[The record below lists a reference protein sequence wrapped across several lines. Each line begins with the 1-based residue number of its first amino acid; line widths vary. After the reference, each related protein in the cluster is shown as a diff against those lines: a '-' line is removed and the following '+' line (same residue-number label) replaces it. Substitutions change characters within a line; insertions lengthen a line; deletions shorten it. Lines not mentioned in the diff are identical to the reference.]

1 MKQNKLNV
9 QGIAIVAILFAAY
22 TVVAA
27 VVPGVKNAVYWV
39 SYLFTVLAL
48 AAQVYIF
55 YLSFAK
61 EESVRSKYYG
71 FPIANIGVLYLLVQF
86 VVSTL
91 FMLLAKWAPLWL
103 AVVLGVVILGA
114 ASIGLIAADAM
125 RNEVERQDE
134 VLKVNT
140 TAMQTLRSKAGSL
153 ASLYPDAPYVKAL
166 EELSEAFRFS
176 DPVSSEVTEVL
187 EAELASVMAQL
198 ERAADEGDVDGAAA
212 LCRKLLATLSERN
225 RLCKLSKR

>member
-9 QGIAIVAILFAAY
+9 QGVAIVAILFVVY
-22 TVVAA
+22 TLVVA

-125 RNEVERQDE
+125 RDEVERQDVKLE
-134 VLKVNT
+134 ADV
-140 TAMQTLRSKAGSL
+140 TAMRALQSKISGIVGLCDEGLRKDVEKL
-153 ASLYPDAPYVKAL
+153 A
-166 EELSEAFRFS
+166 EEFRFS
-176 DPVSSEVTEVL
+176 DPISSDATKEL
-187 EAELASVMAQL
+187 EHELDTILGELQSAV
-198 ERAADEGDVDGAAA
+198 VDGDSESAKA
-212 LCRKLLATLSERN
+212 LCRKASVTLMERN

>member
-9 QGIAIVAILFAAY
+9 QGVAIVAILFVVY
-22 TVVAA
+22 TLVVA

-125 RNEVERQDE
+125 RDEVERQDVKLE
-134 VLKVNT
+134 ADV
-140 TAMQTLRSKAGSL
+140 TAMRALQSKIGGIVGL
-153 ASLYPDAPYVKAL
+153 CG
-166 EELSEAFRFS
+166 EELRQEAEKLAEEFRFS
-176 DPVSSEVTEVL
+176 DPISSDATKEL
-187 EAELASVMAQL
+187 EHELDMILGELQSAVVDGDSESAKALFRKASV
-198 ERAADEGDVDGAAA
+198 
-212 LCRKLLATLSERN
+212 TLIERN
-225 RLCKLSKR
+225 RLCKLNK